1 MPEAEIKHGAAG
13 GNARLRMNDAETL
26 LANILSLGTP
36 EVWQNSVQVI
46 DGSLRSWLEKHRK
59 AKINR
64 IYLVGCGTSLY
75 AGQVGKYVLERLTH
89 VPVEV
94 RQAFS
99 LVEFPEPTLLTTD
112 VLVVGISTTGSSAAT
127 CTALDLA
134 RRCGALT
141 LAFTAVADSEITRIA
156 EASIL
161 TGGRVSVAV
170 QTETYL
176 QSLICLYLLG
186 IHLAEHLHQLIA
198 DGRKYWLGQVQR
210 SEVVTRS
217 FLDQHQSSIIDL
229 AAQYAS
235 AEMVV
240 ILGTGPNYGTAGEAS
255 LKVIEMAKMYS
266 ASQEMEEFFHG
277 YDRELNPSTP
287 VVFLAPAEGRTAQ
300 RMFDYLTFTKSAGI
314 PSIVLESGE
323 HPVFQKTADRTIL
336 LRGEI
341 DPLATPLVFI
351 APCYLFSYFLS
362 VKRSLDPSARRFPE
376 EMALKTHY
384 RPVPSRR

>member
-1 MPEAEIKHGAAG
+1 
-13 GNARLRMNDAETL
+13 MNDAETL
-26 LANILSLGTP
+26 LANILSLGTQ
-36 EVWQNSVQVI
+36 EVWQNCVHAV
-46 DGSLRSWLEKHRK
+46 DGALRSWFEKHRK
-59 AKINR
+59 VKVHR

-75 AGQVGKYVLERLTH
+75 AGHVGKYVLERLTH
-89 VPVEV
+89 IPVEV
-94 RQAFS
+94 RQAFALS
-99 LVEFPEPTLLTTD
+99 VSPEPALLTSN
-112 VLVVGISTTGSSAAT
+112 VLVVGISTTGSSTAT
-127 CTALDLA
+127 CFALDLA

-156 EASIL
+156 ETSIL

-186 IHLAEHLHQLIA
+186 VYLAENLRKPSA
-198 DGRKYWLGQVQR
+198 DARSYWLDQLQR
-210 SEVVTRS
+210 SEIVTRS
-217 FLDQHQSSIIDL
+217 FLDQQQSSITDL

-235 AEMVV
+235 AEMLVMV
-240 ILGTGPNYGTAGEAS
+240 GTGPNYGTAGEAS

-266 ASQEMEEFFHG
+266 TFQEMEEFFHG
-277 YDRELNPSTP
+277 YDRELNSATP
-287 VVFLAPAEGRTAQ
+287 VVFIAPQEGQAAQ

-323 HPVFQKTADRTIL
+323 NPVFQKMADRTIL
-336 LRGEI
+336 LQGGI

-362 VKRSLDPSARRFPE
+362 VKRGVDPSARRFPE

-384 RPVPSRR
+384 RPVPAR